1 MTPNQ
6 KQHIQTLM
14 ANGRQEQ
21 ARDLLDRLIKEKN
34 DKDAIL
40 MRGELETLYPETRV
54 MKGAKAANKIV
65 FYVSLAITLFLVAAV
80 IFGVIW
86 VKVINR

>member
-1 MTPNQ
+1 MTPTQ

-21 ARDLLDRLIKEKN
+21 ARGLLDRLIKEKN

-40 MRGELETLYPETRV
+40 LRGELESLYPETRV

-80 IFGVIW
+80 IFGIIW
-86 VKVINR
+86 TRLPR